1 MAQVAWG
8 HPATESGEVVVAG
21 DGHKK
26 DHGERE
32 GLMWMCWAAGSLDS
46 GDGPAL
52 SSKEWAPD
60 T

>member
-8 HPATESGEVVVAG
+8 HPATESGEVVVVAG

-32 GLMWMCWAAGSLDS
+32 GLMWMC
-46 GDGPAL
+46 
-52 SSKEWAPD
+52 
-60 T
+60 